1 MIVRKTPSNQIQRLA
16 VSKGMRTL
24 RQDGWQKVI
33 TGLTTPE
40 EVMKMTPAEKEETAA
55 GRRSWMSSVSL
66 PVPASP
72 AGGRQ
77 AGLSKEESSKVE
89 GSERRV
95 YPRLDNKVNIRF
107 QAFRTKEELFRA
119 VPYRS
124 VPERHGFTPE
134 QLSVTT
140 NISASGLFFVSRE
153 PIIVGSILDMKIE
166 LPNADETI
174 ECLAKVLRV
183 EEVEAEK
190 IYNVMVNFLDIT
202 SAQRMK
208 LNKYVEN
215 TES

>member
-1 MIVRKTPSNQIQRLA
+1 M
-16 VSKGMRTL
+16 
-24 RQDGWQKVI
+24 
-33 TGLTTPE
+33 
-40 EVMKMTPAEKEETAA
+40 
-55 GRRSWMSSVSL
+55 
-66 PVPASP
+66 
-72 AGGRQ
+72 
-77 AGLSKEESSKVE
+77 E